1 MVYKSL
7 GLSPSSLLI
16 KSYSS
21 PPPIILTMSSPTSSY
36 VSASM
41 GASSVPSAAHGIQW
55 SMPSSG
61 PEDYPPSVGPDEY
74 TIINPDF
81 WVEGVNPSKFK
92 GWSNL
97 NEVSVWFDS
106 Y

>member
-1 MVYKSL
+1 
-7 GLSPSSLLI
+7 
-16 KSYSS
+16 
-21 PPPIILTMSSPTSSY
+21 MSSPISSF
-36 VSASM
+36 VTASM
-41 GASSVPSAAHGIQW
+41 EASSIPSAVHGIKW

-81 WVEGVNPSKFK
+81 WAEGVDSSKFK

-97 NEVSVWFDS
+97 SEVSVRVD
-106 Y
+106 

>member
-1 MVYKSL
+1 
-7 GLSPSSLLI
+7 
-16 KSYSS
+16 
-21 PPPIILTMSSPTSSY
+21 MSSPLSSY

-41 GASSVPSAAHGIQW
+41 ESSIIPSAVHGIKW

-81 WVEGVNPSKFK
+81 WAEGVAF
-92 GWSNL
+92 
-97 NEVSVWFDS
+97 
-106 Y
+106 